1 MSQSDASKTWVGTD
15 WRRAI
20 ALAHAAPRCT
30 ARCKHS
36 KAPCRNA
43 AVNGRSVCRMHG
55 GKAGAPK
62 GERNGA
68 YRHGRQTG
76 EANAARRKLRESIR
90 LLWTLARLARDL

>member
-1 MSQSDASKTWVGTD
+1 MKQSDASKTWRGTD

-36 KAPCRNA
+36 KDPCSNA
-43 AVNGRSVCRMHG
+43 AVKGRPVCRMHG

-62 GERNGA
+62 GEGNGA
-68 YRHGRQTG
+68 YRHGRHTQ
-76 EANAARRKLRESIR
+76 EARTARQKLRKSIKLLHFLTRLVCES
-90 LLWTLARLARDL
+90 

>member
-1 MSQSDASKTWVGTD
+1 MKQSQTSKTWLGTD

-43 AVNGRSVCRMHG
+43 AVKGRSVCRMHG
-55 GKAGAPK
+55 GKAGAPR

-68 YRHGRQTG
+68 YRHGRHTT
-76 EANAARRKLRESIR
+76 EARAKRQELRRSLK
-90 LLWTLARLARDL
+90 LLWTLVRLARDL